1 MQWFD
6 IDTKGLAQL
15 VQGRGKELI
24 CNELIANA
32 WDADEV
38 SEVRLQ
44 AERIG
49 TSPYVRITVED
60 DSPAGFARLK
70 DAFTVFAPSQRK
82 GDAGKRGRFNV
93 GEKLT
98 IAMCRRA
105 EICTTTGT
113 VTFDE
118 GGRRERRNGRPAGS
132 RFTGEVRL
140 NQAEL
145 QELLDH
151 ARSLI
156 SPAGI
161 RTFINDTLLP
171 ERNAI
176 RTFVARLPTE
186 LADAEGMLRP
196 TERQCEVRLY
206 GPLPGEEPSLY
217 EMGIPVVA
225 TADRWHVDVQ
235 QKVPLNINRDNV
247 RPSYLARVRAL
258 VLENLH
264 EQLQQEDANSTWVR
278 DAIQK
283 HGEDLPSEAVEKVL
297 DLRFGARR
305 VAYDPSDHEANK
317 IAVSEGYTVVHG
329 SQLSRAEWHAARKH
343 ALLPAAGQVTPSPRP
358 YGDNPAPAGSD
369 DRRVDPSK
377 WTPAMKQV
385 AAFALSLAPDLVGRP
400 IQVSIVSDAAWPFL
414 ATFGPAAPLTLNL
427 GRLGH
432 KWFEGPLEPITELLI
447 HEFSHQRVSDH
458 LSREFADEH
467 ARLGALL
474 VRMALDD
481 PERFDLRGEAAERL
495 QMRAA

>member
-98 IAMCRRA
+98 IAMCRCA

-161 RTFINDTLLP
+161 RTFINDQPIADLTHDEIYKTHPKGHIGLQVHGIAAGTGP
-171 ERNAI
+171 YKVWWRNLRI
-176 RTFVARLPTE
+176 RE
-186 LADAEGMLRP
+186 LA
-196 TERQCEVRLY
+196 
-206 GPLPGEEPSLY
+206 
-217 EMGIPVVA
+217 
-225 TADRWHVDVQ
+225 
-235 QKVPLNINRDNV
+235 K
-247 RPSYLARVRAL
+247 
-258 VLENLH
+258 
-264 EQLQQEDANSTWVR
+264 
-278 DAIQK
+278 
-283 HGEDLPSEAVEKVL
+283 
-297 DLRFGARR
+297 
-305 VAYDPSDHEANK
+305 
-317 IAVSEGYTVVHG
+317 
-329 SQLSRAEWHAARKH
+329 
-343 ALLPAAGQVTPSPRP
+343 
-358 YGDNPAPAGSD
+358 
-369 DRRVDPSK
+369 
-377 WTPAMKQV
+377 
-385 AAFALSLAPDLVGRP
+385 
-400 IQVSIVSDAAWPFL
+400 
-414 ATFGPAAPLTLNL
+414 
-427 GRLGH
+427 
-432 KWFEGPLEPITELLI
+432 
-447 HEFSHQRVSDH
+447 
-458 LSREFADEH
+458 
-467 ARLGALL
+467 
-474 VRMALDD
+474 
-481 PERFDLRGEAAERL
+481 
-495 QMRAA
+495 